1 MNDTIGQRPRC
12 KLAVQINKIPL
23 KILHS
28 SISKL
33 GKQMRANV
41 ICFLESHRFTQT
53 WTTARIS
60 WVLRDKCKYYKAFK
74 ICTKI
79 KQQCHT
85 YYFNSK
91 YIFNSSK
98 DLTKY
103 YENYL
108 LDVHLTL
115 AVGGKECDHRRWE
128 TRTSF
133 DKHVELQSSMSRSQV
148 VDHTK
153 VSFNGKLLSVSLEV
167 GSQWNN
173 FISHDQMAGHC
184 IIPHWPVILIPQILG
199 WCASPNILKTK
210 IRHCSRRN

>member
-1 MNDTIGQRPRC
+1 MILTFFPFSALPSGTPIFQRFWKRICKIHRGLSNIPKHIGLVLWHNPSLPSEMNDTIGQRSKC

-23 KILHS
+23 NLLHS

-33 GKQMRANV
+33 EKQMGANV
-41 ICFLESHRFTQT
+41 ICFLESHRFTQM

-60 WVLRDKCKYYKAFK
+60 WVLRDKCTYYKAYK
-74 ICTKI
+74 ICTKM

-98 DLTKY
+98 DFMKY

-108 LDVHLTL
+108 VDVTLTL
-115 AVGGKECDHRRWE
+115 AVCEKESDHRRWE

-133 DKHVELQSSMSRSQV
+133 DNHVELQSSMSRSQV

-153 VSFNGKLLSVSLEV
+153 VSST
-167 GSQWNN
+167 GSSYPW
-173 FISHDQMAGHC
+173 
-184 IIPHWPVILIPQILG
+184 V
-199 WCASPNILKTK
+199 
-210 IRHCSRRN
+210 